1 MCDQEQSRNK
11 SVLQSNNNAL
21 TNEKEKKIVDIVLSF
36 QKKIADNVIVICNF

>member
-21 TNEKEKKIVDIVLSF
+21 TNEKEKKNCRYSSQLPKENS
-36 QKKIADNVIVICNF
+36 